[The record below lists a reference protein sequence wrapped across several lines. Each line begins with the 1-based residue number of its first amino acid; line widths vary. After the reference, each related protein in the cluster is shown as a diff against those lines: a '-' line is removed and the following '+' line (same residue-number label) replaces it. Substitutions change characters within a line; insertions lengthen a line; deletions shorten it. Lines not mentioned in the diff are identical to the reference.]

1 MNQLS
6 THKVN
11 HKKPNRKDPN
21 THFVTNRQI
30 MLTNTPKIKT
40 KKTLQEWPV
49 NTIISK
55 FPSRNQKKCIQLVQP
70 NKKHRIFAIQVGQ
83 QVQGL
88 RMLTQIYNGHVLT
101 PEGWING
108 GSVIIED
115 CRIKEVSKSSR
126 QLEGMDHHIDAHGM
140 HVVPGGIDLHCHGGG
155 GRDFQEC
162 SRDAFET
169 AALTHLKHGTTAIYA
184 TLSSSPIDMMEQA
197 CATCDE
203 LMKEPK
209 STIMGMHMEGP
220 YFNPSR
226 AGAQMPEVIRIP
238 DVDEYH
244 HIVEDFD
251 CMRRWDTAP
260 ELPGAVEM
268 GKYITGK
275 GIVAAIGHT
284 AAEYP
289 HVKAAWDAG
298 YTLATHF
305 YNGMPGFHNV
315 REFKHAGTVESVY
328 LLEDMAV
335 EVIADGIHVPAT
347 LLNLVYHI
355 KGVEHTALCTDAL
368 AVTDSESEHAFD
380 PRVIIEDGV
389 CKLSDRSALAGSIA
403 TMDRLIKTM
412 VRVVGVPLQDAVRMA
427 SETPA
432 RIMGI
437 YDRKGSL
444 LRGKDADILLLDS
457 DINLRGVYS
466 MGEFVKG
473 SDRNAPAEIVER

>member
-1 MNQLS
+1 
-6 THKVN
+6 
-11 HKKPNRKDPN
+11 
-21 THFVTNRQI
+21 
-30 MLTNTPKIKT
+30 
-40 KKTLQEWPV
+40 
-49 NTIISK
+49 
-55 FPSRNQKKCIQLVQP
+55 
-70 NKKHRIFAIQVGQ
+70 
-83 QVQGL
+83 
-88 RMLTQIYNGHVLT
+88 MLTQIYNGHVLT

-108 GSVIIED
+108 GSVVIED
-115 CRIKEVSKSSR
+115 RRIKEVSKSSR
-126 QLEGMDHHIDAHGM
+126 LLEGMDKTIDAHGM

-155 GRDFQEC
+155 GSDFQEC
-162 SRDAFET
+162 TREAFENI
-169 AALTHLKHGTTAIYA
+169 AKTHLRHGTTSIYA
-184 TLSSSPIDMMEQA
+184 TLSSSPIDMMEKA
-197 CATCDE
+197 CQTCDQ
-203 LMKEPK
+203 LMQEGGT
-209 STIMGMHMEGP
+209 TIMGMHMEGP
-220 YFNPSR
+220 YFNPSK
-226 AGAQMPEVIRIP
+226 AGAQLPEVIRIP
-238 DVDEYH
+238 DVDEYT

-251 CMRRWDTAP
+251 CMRRWDCAP

-268 GKYITGK
+268 GQYITGK

-284 AAEYP
+284 AAEYS

-315 REFKHAGTVESVY
+315 REYKHAGTVESVY
-328 LLEDMAV
+328 LLQDMAV
-335 EVIADGIHVPAT
+335 EVIADGIHVPPT

-355 KGVEHTALCTDAL
+355 KGVERTSLCTDAL
-368 AVTDSESEHAFD
+368 AVTDSDSEHAFD

-412 VRVVGVPLQDAVRMA
+412 ARVVDVPLQDVVRMA

-444 LRGKDADILLLDS
+444 QRGKDADILLLDS
-457 DINLRGVYS
+457 DINLRGVFS

-473 SDRNAPAEIVER
+473 SDRIAPATIDI